1 MSMLLQPA
9 LLKRVEVAGM
19 RLYETPE
26 KNYYPS
32 ITTILGRT
40 ISEEKEQSL
49 KSWQNSLGA
58 SNAKAYTEAAASK
71 GTNVHLMIE
80 RFLKNEDLRTKE
92 FSAFDVNVFTAL
104 KLKLKQISDLK
115 GLELPLYSDL
125 LEVAGTC
132 DCVGTYKGIP
142 SIIDFKTSCRIKS
155 EKDIA
160 DYKLQCLF
168 YGIAVNEK
176 HGTDID
182 QGVILMSAQTG
193 FPLEFTFKL
202 SDFLPE
208 LIQRIDLFYS
218 NVNSRI

>member
-1 MSMLLQPA
+1 MTFIQPSQ
-9 LLKRVEVAGM
+9 LKRVEVSGM
-19 RLYETPE
+19 RLYETPQ

-40 ISEEKEQSL
+40 IPIEKEQSL
-49 KSWQNSLGA
+49 KSWQNSLGVL
-58 SNAKAYTEAAASK
+58 NAKAYTEAAASK

-80 RFLKNEDLRTKE
+80 RFLKKEDIQP
-92 FSAFDVNVFTAL
+92 SAFTPADVNVFTAL

-132 DCVGTYKGIP
+132 DCVGSYKGIP

-160 DYKLQCLF
+160 DYKLQCTF
-168 YGIAVNEK
+168 YGIAMNEK

-202 SDFLPE
+202 SDFLQD
-208 LIQRIDLFYS
+208 LVDRIDLFYS